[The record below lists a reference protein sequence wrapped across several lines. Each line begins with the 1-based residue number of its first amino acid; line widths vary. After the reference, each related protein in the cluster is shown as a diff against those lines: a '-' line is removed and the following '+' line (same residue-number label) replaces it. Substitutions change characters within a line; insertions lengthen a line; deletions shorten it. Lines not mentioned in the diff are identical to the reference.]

1 VAHRTSEIL
10 NKPYNELK
18 IVTCHLGNGSS
29 ITAVDCGKSV
39 DTSLGFGTV
48 PGVLMGTRCGEV
60 DPTLVLY
67 LMEKENLDT
76 KLMSHIL
83 HKESGVLGISGISS
97 DLRDVEDAADE
108 GNKRAKLALDM
119 LCYGIKKHIG
129 AYAAAMGGIDAIVF
143 TAGIGENSSTV
154 RKQVLQGL
162 EFLGVKLDPEKN
174 NIRGEE
180 RIISTDDSRVSALI
194 VPTNEELVIARDTRE
209 LTTI

>member
-1 VAHRTSEIL
+1 
-10 NKPYNELK
+10 
-18 IVTCHLGNGSS
+18 
-29 ITAVDCGKSV
+29 
-39 DTSLGFGTV
+39 
-48 PGVLMGTRCGEV
+48 MGTRCGEV